1 MNNVVLRIQRR
12 EKLLLVK
19 DQRSFLENGIHF
31 IGTRKG
37 THFPGPRRRARISLV
52 EIGVEEGI
60 TTQTKEHVSKV
71 PRRET
76 RACL

>member
-1 MNNVVLRIQRR
+1 MNNVFLRIQRR

-19 DQRSFLENGIHF
+19 DQRSFLENGIHV
-31 IGTRKG
+31 KG
-37 THFPGPRRRARISLV
+37 IHFSGPRRRARISLV

-60 TTQTKEHVSKV
+60 STQTKQRVSKV